1 VALTISLVAA
11 ALIWPPAALAHGLLG
26 RAYLPVPAYLFAWAA
41 GIVLAASFV
50 ALAKLWPAPRLEHPT
65 AVRIAP
71 FPAAVEVACGAVGV
85 AFVALIVYAGLA
97 GTQSPYANLA
107 PTAVFV
113 TFWVGVPVLSAFL
126 GDVFSVLNPW
136 RACAR
141 CIAWLAGRTGIDF
154 GPPLRYPPR
163 LGRWPAAIAIA
174 GFAWLELVYAGRQH
188 PATVAVLTAAYAL
201 VQLVGMTA
209 YGVDVWTERADGFAV
224 AFGLIGRLAPLFR
237 ENGGLWRRPPLS
249 GLAAVQPQPGT
260 VALLC
265 AMIGSTTF
273 DGFANGPLWRDAAK
287 PLTRFFGHLGLG
299 ATGAVEAAYTLGL
312 IFCVCVC
319 AALYLLGIRGM
330 GTVSADVGDL
340 AQRFAH
346 SLVPIAFGYILAHYF
361 SLLVTQGQA
370 IGPLLLDPLGRGARF
385 SVDYKLVG
393 TTAIWY
399 VQVLAL
405 IGGHVSGLALAHD
418 RALVVYA
425 DPAEAAAS
433 QRWMLIV
440 MVTFTSLGLWLLSAV
455 YT

>member
-1 VALTISLVAA
+1 VALTTWLLAA

-50 ALAKLWPAPRLEHPT
+50 GLAKLWSSPRLEHPA

-71 FPAAVEVACGAVGV
+71 FPAAVEAAFGAVGV

-126 GDVFSVLNPW
+126 GDLFSLLNPW
-136 RACAR
+136 RALAR
-141 CIAWLAGRTGIDF
+141 GVVWIAGRTRVDF
-154 GPPLRYPPR
+154 GAPLAYPAW
-163 LGRWPAAIAIA
+163 LGRWPAVITIA
-174 GFAWLELVYAGRQH
+174 GFAWLELVYVNRQH
-188 PATVAVLTAAYAL
+188 PATLAVLTAAYAL
-201 VQLVGMTA
+201 LQLVGMTA
-209 YGVDVWTERADGFAV
+209 YGIDVWTERADGFAV
-224 AFGLIGRLAPLFR
+224 AFGLIGRLAPLFVDKSA
-237 ENGGLWRRPPLS
+237 LWRRPPLS
-249 GLAAVQPQPGT
+249 ALAAVTPAPGT

-299 ATGAVEAAYTLGL
+299 STGAVEAAFTIGL
-312 IFCVCVC
+312 IACIGAC

-330 GTVSADVGDL
+330 GTIATRADL
-340 AQRFAH
+340 AGRFVH
-346 SLVPIAFGYILAHYF
+346 SLVPIAFGYLLAHYF

-370 IGPLLLDPLGRGARF
+370 IGPLLLDPLGHGTRF
-385 SVDYKLVG
+385 SVNYKLVG
-393 TTAIWY
+393 TTTIWY

-405 IGGHVSGLALAHD
+405 IAGHVSGLALAHD

-425 DPAEAAAS
+425 DPGEAAAS